1 MTALSTLQK
10 TSRAALVAIA
20 LAGTTAV
27 SMMPVQAASRPSIEF
42 NFSIDTHGREF
53 RRGHQDR
60 FCLSDRQVRRL
71 LRDHGYRAIR
81 FFDRRGKVVQV
92 TAVKGKWLYAV
103 AVNSCNGRIVD
114 RDRLRRA

>member
-53 RRGHQDR
+53 RQQLQRPH
-60 FCLSDRQVRRL
+60 RRSRPPPAGL
-71 LRDHGYRAIR
+71 MA
-81 FFDRRGKVVQV
+81 
-92 TAVKGKWLYAV
+92 
-103 AVNSCNGRIVD
+103 
-114 RDRLRRA
+114 